1 MAMELSESVPVCQN
15 NKLAKAAWLSPSVL
29 LELRLQ
35 TTRGANMEDNLKNQ
49 YGLFY
54 GDEMVRAGQI
64 AEEAM

>member
-1 MAMELSESVPVCQN
+1 MTKFGHTRRGVRFCIHAR
-15 NKLAKAAWLSPSVL
+15 VL
-29 LELRLQ
+29 LGFGSQ